1 MIEWVL
7 LALMLAAVTYMLLKC
22 DLPDWQKVMLAP
34 MIWGGL
40 DQ

>member
-1 MIEWVL
+1 MWA
-7 LALMLAAVTYMLLKC
+7 LALAGTTYVLVHA

-34 MIWGGL
+34 MVWGGL